1 MATDR
6 YGGDG
11 RRPRRGAASRAVGA
25 AGHGSERVLAV
36 TAHAA
41 IGFGFVGIGFL
52 LSLLISGVI
61 WLAGKRS
68 PYVEAHAD
76 RAGRYQ
82 LFVLFVNILAIAL
95 WVVGLGLLL
104 YLSGW
109 HGWNLRGIAAPG
121 GWRALLFWLDALL
134 LLTAVPV
141 FVAWYFGSIVY
152 GLYGALR
159 VLGGH
164 DFHYPP
170 PPWRRRRGALDRP
183 LRWE

>member
-1 MATDR
+1 MDR
-6 YGGDG
+6 QW
-11 RRPRRGAASRAVGA
+11 RSRSTPRAVRLV
-25 AGHGSERVLAV
+25 GHGSERVLAV

-82 LFVLFVNILAIAL
+82 LFVLLVNIIVVAL
-95 WVVGLGLLL
+95 WGLGILLFL
-104 YLSGW
+104 NLGGW
-109 HGWNLRGIAAPG
+109 QGWTTGFTVG
-121 GWRALLFWLDALL
+121 GWRGVVWTILGLALLI
-134 LLTAVPV
+134 AVPV
-141 FVAWYFGSIVY
+141 FAVWYFGSIVY
-152 GLYGALR
+152 GLYAALR
-159 VLGGH
+159 VFGGH

-170 PPWRRRRGALDRP
+170 PPWRRQRRALDQP
-183 LRWE
+183 LRWER